1 MILDF
6 SVLMATIVFAAF
18 ITYVVNEVGNVLY
31 VSLQDFLAKIL

>member
-18 ITYVVNEVGNVLY
+18 ITYVVNEVGSVLY
-31 VSLQDFLAKIL
+31 IDLQNFLEQVL